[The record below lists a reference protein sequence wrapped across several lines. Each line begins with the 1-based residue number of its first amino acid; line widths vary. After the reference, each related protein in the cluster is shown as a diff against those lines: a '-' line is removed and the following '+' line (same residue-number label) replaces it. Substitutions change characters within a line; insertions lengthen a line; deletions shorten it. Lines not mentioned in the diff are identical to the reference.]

1 MFCDDDVEY
10 DDVFVFFF
18 DDEEEENK
26 KSHSALLRRT
36 ALPMLLRMMID
47 ASVLLPSVA
56 EDCVLLNSCPI
67 CFNNK
72 QQRKKIRKKNGV
84 AYKR

>member
-1 MFCDDDVEY
+1 MFCDDVEY
-10 DDVFVFFF
+10 DDVFFF
-18 DDEEEENK
+18 DGEEEENK

-47 ASVLLPSVA
+47 ASVLLRSRKI
-56 EDCVLLNSCPI
+56 VLLNSRPI

-72 QQRKKIRKKNGV
+72 KDTMKKMVLRNK
-84 AYKR
+84 

>member
-1 MFCDDDVEY
+1 MFCDDVEY
-10 DDVFVFFF
+10 DDVFFF
-18 DDEEEENK
+18 DNEEEENK
-26 KSHSALLRRT
+26 KSNSALLRRT

-67 CFNNK
+67 CFNNNNEK
-72 QQRKKIRKKNGV
+72 DTKKNGV
-84 AYKR
+84 AYKE

>member
-1 MFCDDDVEY
+1 MFFDDDVEY

-18 DDEEEENK
+18 DDEEEGKK

-67 CFNNK
+67 CFNNNNEK
-72 QQRKKIRKKNGV
+72 RYEKNGV
-84 AYKR
+84 AYKE